1 MGIIQDIFT
10 YPFRGSGKYMIFF
23 GTLLAVA
30 AELVKFAPLF
40 GGIASLI
47 LAAYLTATY
56 FEIIETT
63 ATGSDEAPMFP
74 NVSSMWDDLVWPFLK
89 SVIVVIACFSP
100 VLIYFWAVPDDAVQP
115 VIALCLLA
123 FSVAY
128 FPMAMLAV
136 VVLGY
141 LGAMSPHIV
150 LPSIFRAGGLY
161 WLAVFL
167 VVLIVMAERFLGGLL
182 VGSPVVGT
190 VLLAGVGIIAT
201 MLNGR
206 TLGIVYRE
214 RQEAMG
220 WI

>member
-1 MGIIQDIFT
+1 VGIIQDIFS
-10 YPFRGSGKYMIFF
+10 YPFRGSGKYMILI

-40 GGIASLI
+40 GGVASLL

-74 NVSSMWDDLVWPFLK
+74 NVSSVWEDLVWPFLK
-89 SVIVVIACFSP
+89 SVIVALVVFSP
-100 VLIYFWAVPDDAVQP
+100 VAIYLWAVPDESVEP
-115 VIALCLLA
+115 VIALCLLG
-123 FSVAY
+123 FSVDY

-141 LGAMSPHIV
+141 LGAMSPHV
-150 LPSIFRAGGLY
+150 VFPAIFRAGGLY

-167 VVLIVMAERFLGGLL
+167 VVLIAMAKRFLGALL
-182 VGSPVVGT
+182 EGSPLLGT
-190 VLLAGVGIIAT
+190 VLLAGVAIIAT